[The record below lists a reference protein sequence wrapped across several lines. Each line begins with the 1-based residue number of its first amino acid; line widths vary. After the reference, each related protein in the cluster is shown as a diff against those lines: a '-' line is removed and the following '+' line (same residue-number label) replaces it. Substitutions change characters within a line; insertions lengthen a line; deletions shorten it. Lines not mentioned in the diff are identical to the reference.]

1 VAIQFLLSDGLPRRF
16 AARSDIKVYFQD
28 LVPERYLEE
37 MPYDK
42 ITQVR
47 RQTTQVKIS
56 DNLYIGSE
64 HPIVVQSMTNT
75 ATDNID
81 ASVAQVK
88 ALYLA
93 GSAAVRLTVKDE
105 AGAKAIPQIDQALK
119 SEGFNIPLVGDF
131 HYNGHLLLDKF
142 PACAQALAKYR
153 INPGNVGYGEKHDYN
168 FDTIVKI
175 AKANDK
181 PIRIGVNWGSLD
193 QDLLTEFMDLN
204 SKGKLSRKFKELTTN
219 SFVFE
224 EINQELNYKE
234 VMYLCMIESALRSA
248 ELAMQAGLSEDR
260 IIVSTK
266 MSELQDL
273 INVYRLIA
281 RACKFP
287 LHLGLTEAGTPI
299 KGMIASS
306 AALGILLQEG
316 IGDTIRMSLTPGVGD
331 PLNPLNDRTLEVRAC
346 QELLQALELVY
357 YKPSV
362 TSCPGCGR
370 TSSTYFQLLAQEI
383 NEYILLSMNDWKL
396 KYPGVEKLKIAVM
409 GCIVNG
415 PGESKH
421 ADIGISLPGDNEEP
435 VAPVYINGELTQTLR
450 GENISKEFK
459 NILSEF
465 IENKF
470 SRYVRH

>member
-1 VAIQFLLSDGLPRRF
+1 MSESKVIDNDNDNNANNDNDKINSNDESLLLSY
-16 AARSDIKVYFQD
+16 IN
-28 LVPERYLEE
+28 EE
-37 MPYDK
+37 TGVRNFTNDMAGRTIFIDK
-42 ITQVR
+42 IA
-47 RQTTQVKIS
+47 
-56 DNLYIGSE
+56 LE
-64 HPIVVQSMTNT
+64 
-75 ATDNID
+75 D
-81 ASVAQVK
+81 AIKFQEIEFEIIRG
-88 ALYLA
+88 YCFN
-93 GSAAVRLTVKDE
+93 
-105 AGAKAIPQIDQALK
+105 
-119 SEGFNIPLVGDF
+119 EGFNNNINDVIQEIFEERKKLKAEGLDIPLVGDF

-153 INPGNVGYGEKHDYN
+153 INPGNVGYGEKHEYN
-168 FDTIVKI
+168 FETIVKI

-204 SKGKLSRKFKELTTN
+204 SKAKLSRKFKELSTN

-224 EINQELNYKE
+224 DINQELNYKE

-248 ELAMQAGLSEDR
+248 ELAMKTGLAEDR

-281 RACKFP
+281 KACKFP

-306 AALGILLQEG
+306 AALGILLQAG

-331 PLNPLNDRTLEVRAC
+331 SSNPLNDRTLEVRAC
-346 QELLQALELVY
+346 QELLQALELAY

-383 NEYILLSMNDWKL
+383 NEYILLSMPEWK
-396 KYPGVEKLKIAVM
+396 KKFPGVEKLKIAVM

-459 NILSEF
+459 NILLGF
-465 IENKF
+465 IEEKF
-470 SRYVRH
+470 CVKIAN